1 MKIENNISGTELAT
15 IRIALS
21 DKIDKINEAIK
32 IAEEI
37 NNETGHVFWKELLER
52 HTTLLNKLYN
62 MQTY

>member
-1 MKIENNISGTELAT
+1 MDKLSGTELAT

-37 NNETGHVFWKELLER
+37 NNETERVFWKELLER
-52 HTTLLNKLYN
+52 HTTLLNKLY
-62 MQTY
+62 